1 MDITTIGDLIT
12 NYGMA
17 FVLMAYFL
25 VKDWRQTD
33 EIIKTL
39 GSIREVLV
47 QLKTYHNMDEGDAI
61 E

>member
-1 MDITTIGDLIT
+1 MEINTIADLIG

-25 VKDWRQTD
+25 VKDWKQTG
-33 EIIKTL
+33 EIVATL
-39 GSIREVLV
+39 QSIREILAE
-47 QLKTYHNMDEGDAI
+47 LRTWHAKEG

>member
-1 MDITTIGDLIT
+1 MDINTVADLVG

-25 VKDWRQTD
+25 VKDWKQTE
-33 EIIKTL
+33 EIVSTL
-39 GSIREVLV
+39 ASIREVLV
-47 QLKTYHNMDEGDAI
+47 ELKTYHREGART

>member
-1 MDITTIGDLIT
+1 MDISTIADLIG

-25 VKDWRQTD
+25 VKDWKQTA
-33 EIIKTL
+33 EIIATL
-39 GSIREVLV
+39 ASIREVLTE
-47 QLKTYHNMDEGDAI
+47 LKTFHRMEGS

>member
-1 MDITTIGDLIT
+1 MDINTLADLLG

-25 VKDWRQTD
+25 VKDWRQTE
-33 EIIKTL
+33 EIISTL
-39 GSIREVLV
+39 SSIREVLV
-47 QLKTYHNMDEGDAI
+47 ELKTWHAKEDTI

>member
-1 MDITTIGDLIT
+1 MEIQTIADLIG

-25 VKDWRQTD
+25 VKDWKQTA
-33 EIIKTL
+33 EIISTL
-39 GSIREVLV
+39 ASIREVLV
-47 QLKTYHNMDEGDAI
+47 ELRTYHNKEVN

>member
-1 MDITTIGDLIT
+1 MEIQTISDLLG

-25 VKDWRQTD
+25 VKDWKQTS
-33 EIIKTL
+33 EIIATL

-47 QLKTYHNMDEGDAI
+47 ELKTWHSKE
-61 E
+61 ESK

>member
-1 MDITTIGDLIT
+1 MEIQTVADLIG

-25 VKDWRQTD
+25 VKDWKQTS
-33 EIIKTL
+33 EIIATL

-47 QLKTYHNMDEGDAI
+47 ELKTWHAKEDNQ
-61 E
+61 